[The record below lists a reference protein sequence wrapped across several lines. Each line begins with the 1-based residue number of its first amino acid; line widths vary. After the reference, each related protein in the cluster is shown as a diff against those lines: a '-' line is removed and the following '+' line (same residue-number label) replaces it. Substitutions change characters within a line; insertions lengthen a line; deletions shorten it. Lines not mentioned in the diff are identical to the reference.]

1 MKASVI
7 IPLKNGG
14 KIFKQVINKVL
25 AQTLEEPYEVIIID
39 SGSKDGSLEYL
50 QCIIERNNN
59 IHLHQIKPSEFGHG
73 KTRNYGA
80 SLSKGEFLVFITQ
93 DALPANEFWLQEMI
107 KPFSLDENIQGV
119 FGKHLPYE
127 DCDIFEKHNL
137 YLHFNNFGKGIVVH
151 KIEDQERYNTDEG
164 YRHLLCFYSDN
175 SSAMRRS
182 IWEKY
187 PYDDV
192 DFAEDQ
198 IWAKKIIELGYSKAY
213 NENAVVY
220 HSHNYSFKEMLMRSF
235 DDHKGLYKIY
245 RYKPIKNIMYLP
257 VYIIKHTIND
267 IRFLRQQTLSRKD
280 KLHWVYFSLMKNLV
294 KYVGAYFG
302 PKGENNKLITKIFSR
317 ELILRNK

>member
-1 MKASVI
+1 MKASII

-14 KIFKQVINKVL
+14 DIFKQVLSSVL
-25 AQTLEEPYEVIIID
+25 LQKLDAPFEVIVID
-39 SGSKDGSLEYL
+39 SGSKDGSVEYL
-50 QCIIERNNN
+50 NN
-59 IHLHQIKPSEFGHG
+59 IIKNHDNVRLYQIKPYEFGHG

-93 DALPANEFWLQEMI
+93 DALPANEFWLEEMI

-127 DCDIFEKHNL
+127 DCDIFEKNNL
-137 YLHFNNFGKGIVVH
+137 YTHFNNFGKGIVVY
-151 KIEDQERYNTDEG
+151 KIEDKARYDSDEG

-175 SSAMRRS
+175 SSAMRKC
-182 IWEKY
+182 IWDKY

-198 IWAKKIIELGYSKAY
+198 IWAKRIIELGYFKAY
-213 NENAVVY
+213 NENAIVF

-245 RYKPIKNIMYLP
+245 GYKSVKNIFYLP
-257 VYIIKHTIND
+257 IYIIKHTIND
-267 IRFLRQQTLSRKD
+267 MRFLKTKKLSKKE
-280 KLHWVYFSLMKNLV
+280 KLYWSYFSLIKNTV
-294 KYVGAYFG
+294 KYTGAYFG
-302 PKGENNKLITKIFSR
+302 PKGTNNKLITKLFSR